1 MVDYSKL
8 PGMGTTINKT
18 EDVTNDAS
26 DPFAERVGLQQNTR
40 QNKFSQEIL
49 AYPLNSGINGGISPA
64 GHHIQFSILEQD
76 VGSISFGEV
85 PKATSENVVTFSSL
99 FDTPRSDINNEFVV
113 SDDGSVFTLVP
124 LAQSKH
130 KTY

>member
-8 PGMGTTINKT
+8 AGMGTTINKT

-49 AYPLNSGINGGISPA
+49 AYPLNSGINGGISP
-64 GHHIQFSILEQD
+64 SW
-76 VGSISFGEV
+76 
-85 PKATSENVVTFSSL
+85 SSY
-99 FDTPRSDINNEFVV
+99 TI
-113 SDDGSVFTLVP
+113 
-124 LAQSKH
+124 
-130 KTY
+130 